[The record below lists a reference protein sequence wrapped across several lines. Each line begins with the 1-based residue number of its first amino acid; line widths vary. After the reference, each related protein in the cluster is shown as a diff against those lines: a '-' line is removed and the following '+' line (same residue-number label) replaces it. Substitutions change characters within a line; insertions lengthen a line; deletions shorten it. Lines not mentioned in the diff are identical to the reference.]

1 MISVLAE
8 DRVFLN
14 YGPVQMML
22 MARAH
27 GLAITEQLKEA
38 AKYVIKI
45 LSDLA
50 EVQKQARDVLTLGE
64 QDLSAFPL
72 PLRLM
77 VEAVLEAGD
86 RTLTPMA
93 AVAGTFADLAGDWL
107 VEKGASKVMI
117 NNGGDIAI
125 RLLGNEKT
133 KLGLTPSIEA
143 LGYSHILNLTA
154 EDGIGGVATSGLGG
168 RSFTKGIASAVTVV
182 AKTARVADA
191 CATLIANHCFTE
203 DPGILRL
210 PAEQLDP
217 NTDIPG
223 HLVTVK
229 VGDLSPQTKI
239 KALEN
244 GLRKAVELRSQGRIH
259 GVVLFLDDLVVMK
272 PDNLCHSAKFEGG
285 NQDGNSQ
292 NCNGC

>member
-1 MISVLAE
+1 MIEVLAE

-14 YGPVQMML
+14 YGPVQMTL

-27 GLAITEQLKEA
+27 DFTMTEQLQEA
-38 AKYVIKI
+38 ARYVIKI

-50 EVQKQARDVLTLGE
+50 EVQKQAKSVLTLNE
-64 QDLSAFPL
+64 MDLSIYPL

-93 AVAGTFADLAGDWL
+93 AVAGTFADLAADWL
-107 VEKGASKVMI
+107 AEKGGSKVMI
-117 NNGGDIAI
+117 NNGGDIAL
-125 RLLGNEKT
+125 RLSGLEKT
-133 KLGLTPSIEA
+133 KLGLTPSI
-143 LGYSHILNLTA
+143 GSRRYSHILSLTA
-154 EDGIGGVATSGLGG
+154 KDGIGGVATSGLGG

-203 DPGILRL
+203 DPGILRM

-217 NTDIPG
+217 NSDIRG
-223 HLVTVK
+223 HLVTVN
-229 VGDLSPQTKI
+229 VGGLSSETKA

-244 GLRKAVELRSQGRIH
+244 GLSKAMELISGGRIQ
-259 GVVLFLDDLVVMK
+259 GAVLFLDDLVVMI
-272 PDNLCHSAKFEGG
+272 PENLCQANFEGG
-285 NQDGNSQ
+285 YQDGNS
-292 NCNGC
+292 

>member
-1 MISVLAE
+1 MINVLAE

-14 YGPVQMML
+14 YGPVQMLL

-27 GLAITEQLKEA
+27 GLAMTEQLQEA
-38 AKYVIKI
+38 AEYVMRI
-45 LSDLA
+45 LSDLSK
-50 EVQKQARDVLTLGE
+50 VQKQAKDCLTLNE
-64 QDLSAFPL
+64 TDHSLFPL

-107 VEKGASKVMI
+107 VEKGALKVMI
-117 NNGGDIAI
+117 NNGGDIAL
-125 RLLGNEKT
+125 RLLENEKT
-133 KLGLTPSIEA
+133 KVGLTPCIESS
-143 LGYSHILNLTA
+143 GYSHILNLTA
-154 EDGIGGVATSGLGG
+154 KDGIGGVATSGLGG

-203 DPGILRL
+203 DPGISRL
-210 PAEQLDP
+210 PAELLDP

-229 VGDLSPQTKI
+229 VGDLSPQTKA
-239 KALEN
+239 KALKN
-244 GLRKAVELRSQGRIH
+244 ALQKAKELKSQGRIH
-259 GVVLFLDDLVVMK
+259 GAVIFLDELVAMI
-272 PDNLCHSAKFEGG
+272 PDNLCQAVKL
-285 NQDGNSQ
+285 
-292 NCNGC
+292 

>member
-1 MISVLAE
+1 MINVLAD

-14 YGPVQMML
+14 YGPVQMTL

-27 GLAITEQLKEA
+27 GLAMTEQLKEA
-38 AKYVIKI
+38 AEYVIK
-45 LSDLA
+45 LLADLA
-50 EVQKQARDVLTLGE
+50 EVQDNAKDVSTLGE
-64 QDLSAFPL
+64 ANLSAYPL
-72 PLRLM
+72 SLRLM

-86 RTLTPMA
+86 WTLTPMA

-107 VEKGASKVMI
+107 VERGASKVMI

-125 RLLGNEKT
+125 RLLGEEKT

-143 LGYSHILNLTA
+143 LGYSHVLNLA
-154 EDGIGGVATSGLGG
+154 ADDGIGGVATSGFGG

-182 AKTARVADA
+182 ARTARVADA
-191 CATLIANHCFTE
+191 CATLIANHCFVE
-203 DPGILRL
+203 DPEILRM

-217 NTDIPG
+217 NTDISG

-229 VGDLSPQTKI
+229 IGKLSPQTKK

-244 GLRKAVELRSQGRIH
+244 GLRKAIELRAQGRIH
-259 GVVLFLDDLVVMK
+259 GAVLFLDDLVIMI
-272 PDNLCHSAKFEGG
+272 PDNLCQMAKFKGG
-285 NQDGNSQ
+285 NKNGNS
-292 NCNGC
+292 

>member
-1 MISVLAE
+1 MINVLAE
-8 DRVFLN
+8 DRVFLD

-22 MARAH
+22 MARVH
-27 GLAITEQLKEA
+27 GHAMTEQLQEA
-38 AKYVIKI
+38 AEYVMSI
-45 LSDLA
+45 LSDIA
-50 EVQKQARDVLTLGE
+50 EVQKQAKDVLTLVE
-64 QDLSAFPL
+64 ADLRAYPL

-125 RLLGNEKT
+125 RLLEKETT
-133 KLGLTPSIEA
+133 KLGLTPSIDSSV
-143 LGYSHILNLTA
+143 YSHILNLSA

-191 CATLIANHCFTE
+191 CATLIANHCFVE

-223 HLVTVK
+223 HLVTIK
-229 VGDLSPQTKI
+229 VGGLSLETKK

-244 GLRKAVELRSQGRIH
+244 GLHKAIELKSQDRIH
-259 GVVLFLDDLVVMK
+259 GAVIFLDDLVVMI
-272 PDNLCHSAKFEGG
+272 PDNLCQAAKFEGG
-285 NQDGNSQ
+285 NQDGNS
-292 NCNGC
+292 

>member
-1 MISVLAE
+1 MINVLAD

-14 YGPVQMML
+14 YGPVQMTL

-27 GLAITEQLKEA
+27 GLAMTEQLKEA
-38 AKYVIKI
+38 AEYVIKLLAD
-45 LSDLA
+45 LS
-50 EVQKQARDVLTLGE
+50 EVHDKAKDVLTLSE
-64 QDLSAFPL
+64 ANLSGYPL
-72 PLRLM
+72 SLRLM

-86 RTLTPMA
+86 WTLTPMA

-125 RLLGNEKT
+125 RLLGEEKT
-133 KLGLTPSIEA
+133 TLGLTPSIEA
-143 LGYSHILNLTA
+143 LGYSHVLNLAA

-182 AKTARVADA
+182 ARNARVADA
-191 CATLIANHCFTE
+191 CATLIANQCFVE
-203 DPGILRL
+203 DPGILRM

-229 VGDLSPQTKI
+229 VGDLSPQTKT

-244 GLRKAVELRSQGRIH
+244 GLRKAIELRAQGRIH
-259 GVVLFLDDLVVMK
+259 GAVLFLDDLVVMI
-272 PDNLCHSAKFEGG
+272 PDNLCQIAKFKGG
-285 NQDGNSQ
+285 NK
-292 NCNGC
+292 NGDS

>member
-1 MISVLAE
+1 MINVLAE

-14 YGPVQMML
+14 YGPVQMLL

-27 GLAITEQLKEA
+27 GLAMTEQLQEA
-38 AKYVIKI
+38 AEYVIKI

-50 EVQKQARDVLTLGE
+50 EVQKQAKDVLTLDE
-64 QDLSAFPL
+64 PDLSAYPL

-93 AVAGTFADLAGDWL
+93 AVAGTFADLVGDWL

-133 KLGLTPSIEA
+133 KLGLTSSIESS
-143 LGYSHILNLTA
+143 GYSHILNLSA

-203 DPGILRL
+203 DPGISRL
-210 PAEQLDP
+210 PAELLDP
-217 NTDIPG
+217 NTDIPS

-229 VGDLSPQTKI
+229 VGDLSPQTKV

-244 GLRKAVELRSQGRIH
+244 GLYKAIELKSQGRIH
-259 GVVLFLDDLVVMK
+259 GAVLFLDDLVVMI
-272 PDNLCHSAKFEGG
+272 PNNLCQSAKFEGG
-285 NQDGNSQ
+285 NQDGNS
-292 NCNGC
+292 

>member
-1 MISVLAE
+1 MINVLAE
-8 DRVFLN
+8 DRVFLD

-22 MARAH
+22 MARAP
-27 GLAITEQLKEA
+27 GLAMTEQLKEA
-38 AKYVIKI
+38 AEYVIKI

-64 QDLSAFPL
+64 QDLSTFPL

-77 VEAVLEAGD
+77 VEAVLEIGD
-86 RTLTPMA
+86 LSFTPMA
-93 AVAGTFADLAGDWL
+93 AVAGTFSDLAGDWL
-107 VEKGASKVMI
+107 VAKGASKVMI

-125 RLLGNEKT
+125 RLLGNETT
-133 KLGLTPSIEA
+133 KLGLTPSIESSE
-143 LGYSHILNLTA
+143 YSHILKLTV

-182 AKTARVADA
+182 AKTARTADV
-191 CATLIANHCFTE
+191 CATLIANHCFAE

-229 VGDLSPQTKI
+229 VGGLSPQTKI
-239 KALEN
+239 KAIKN
-244 GLRKAVELRSQGRIH
+244 GLHKAIELRSQGHIH
-259 GVVLFLDDLVVMK
+259 GAVIFLDDLVVMI
-272 PDNLCHSAKFEGG
+272 PDNLCQAVKFGGG
-285 NQDGNSQ
+285 NNDGNS
-292 NCNGC
+292 

>member
-1 MISVLAE
+1 MINILAE

-14 YGPVQMML
+14 YGPVQMLL

-27 GLAITEQLKEA
+27 GLAMTEQLQQA
-38 AKYVIKI
+38 AAYVIRI

-50 EVQKQARDVLTLGE
+50 EVQKQARDVLTLDE
-64 QDLSAFPL
+64 VDLSPYPL
-72 PLRLM
+72 SLRLM
-77 VEAVLEAGD
+77 VEAVLETGD

-117 NNGGDIAI
+117 NNGGDIAL
-125 RLLGNEKT
+125 RLLGNETT
-133 KLGLTPSIEA
+133 KLGLTPSIESSR
-143 LGYSHILNLTA
+143 YSHILSLTA
-154 EDGIGGVATSGLGG
+154 EDKIGGVATSGLGG

-191 CATLIANHCFTE
+191 CATLIANHCWAE
-203 DPGILRL
+203 DPGITRL
-210 PAEQLDP
+210 PAEFLDP

-229 VGDLSPQTKI
+229 VGNLSPQI
-239 KALEN
+239 KAEALEN
-244 GLRKAVELRSQGRIH
+244 GLHKARELKLLGCIH
-259 GVVLFLDDLVVMK
+259 GAVLFLDDLVVMI
-272 PDNLCHSAKFEGG
+272 PDNLCQTAKFEGG
-285 NQDGNSQ
+285 N
-292 NCNGC
+292 

>member
-1 MISVLAE
+1 MINILAE

-14 YGPVQMML
+14 YGPVQMTL

-27 GLAITEQLKEA
+27 GQAMTEQLQEA
-38 AKYVIKI
+38 AKYVMRI
-45 LSDLA
+45 LADLA
-50 EVQKQARDVLTLGE
+50 KVQKRARDVLTLDE
-64 QDLSAFPL
+64 TELSAYPM

-77 VEAVLEAGD
+77 VEAVLEVGD
-86 RTLTPMA
+86 LTLTPMA

-125 RLLGNEKT
+125 RLLGKEKT
-133 KLGLTPSIEA
+133 KLGLTPSIDA
-143 LGYSHILNLTA
+143 SGYSHILQLSA
-154 EDGIGGVATSGLGG
+154 EDGIGGVATSGFGG

-182 AKTARVADA
+182 AKTARGADT

-229 VGDLSPQTKI
+229 FEGLSPQTKT

-244 GLRKAVELRSQGRIH
+244 GLRKAIELKSKGCIH
-259 GVVLFLDDLVVMK
+259 GAVIFLDDMMVMI
-272 PDNLCHSAKFEGG
+272 PDNLCQTARFEGG
-285 NQDGNSQ
+285 N
-292 NCNGC
+292 

>member
-1 MISVLAE
+1 MINVLAE
-8 DRVFLN
+8 DRVFLD

-27 GLAITEQLKEA
+27 RLPMIEQLHEA
-38 AKYVIKI
+38 AEYVIKI

-50 EVQKQARDVLTLGE
+50 EVQKQAKDVLTLDE
-64 QDLSAFPL
+64 WDLSVYPL

-77 VEAVLEAGD
+77 VAAVLETGD

-93 AVAGTFADLAGDWL
+93 AVAGTFADLAADWL
-107 VEKGASKVMI
+107 VEKGATKVLI

-125 RLLGNEKT
+125 RLVGLEKT
-133 KLGLTPSIEA
+133 KLGLTPSIESS
-143 LGYSHILNLTA
+143 GYSHILNLTA

-168 RSFTKGIASAVTVV
+168 RSFTKGIASAVTVA

-223 HLVTVK
+223 HLVTIK
-229 VGDLSPQTKI
+229 VGDLSLQTKTI
-239 KALEN
+239 ALEN
-244 GLRKAVELRSQGRIH
+244 GLCKAMELKSQGLIH
-259 GVVLFLDDLVVMK
+259 GAVLFLDDLVVMI
-272 PDNLCHSAKFEGG
+272 PDNLCQVAKFEGG
-285 NQDGNSQ
+285 N
-292 NCNGC
+292 

>member
-1 MISVLAE
+1 MINVLAE

-14 YGPVQMML
+14 YGPVQMTL

-27 GLAITEQLKEA
+27 GQAMTEQLQEA
-38 AKYVIKI
+38 AKYVMRV
-45 LSDLA
+45 LTDLA
-50 EVQKQARDVLTLGE
+50 KVQKQARDVLTLNE
-64 QDLSAFPL
+64 SDFSAYPL

-77 VEAVLEAGD
+77 IEAVLESGD
-86 RTLTPMA
+86 LTLTPMA

-125 RLLGNEKT
+125 RLLGKEKT

-143 LGYSHILNLTA
+143 SGYSHILKITA
-154 EDGIGGVATSGLGG
+154 QDGIGGVATSGLGG

-182 AKTARVADA
+182 AKTARAADA

-210 PAEQLDP
+210 PAELLDP

-229 VGDLSPQTKI
+229 VGDLIPQTKV

-244 GLRKAVELRSQGRIH
+244 GLHKAIELKSQGCIH
-259 GVVLFLDDLVVMK
+259 GMVLFLDDLVVMI
-272 PDNLCHSAKFEGG
+272 PDNLCQAAIFEGG
-285 NQDGNSQ
+285 NQDGNS
-292 NCNGC
+292 

>member
-1 MISVLAE
+1 MINVLAE
-8 DRVFLN
+8 DQVFLN
-14 YGPVQMML
+14 YGPVQMTL
-22 MARAH
+22 LARAR
-27 GLAITEQLKEA
+27 GQAMTEQLQEA
-38 AKYVIKI
+38 AKYVMGI
-45 LSDLA
+45 LADLA
-50 EVQKQARDVLTLGE
+50 KVQKQARHALTLDE
-64 QDLSAFPL
+64 TDLSAYPL

-77 VEAVLEAGD
+77 VEAVLEIGD
-86 RTLTPMA
+86 LTLTPMA

-125 RLLGNEKT
+125 RLLGKEKT

-143 LGYSHILNLTA
+143 LRYSHILNLTA
-154 EDGIGGVATSGLGG
+154 GDGIGGVATSGLGG

-182 AKTARVADA
+182 AKTARAADA

-210 PAEQLDP
+210 HAEQLDP

-223 HLVTVK
+223 QLVTVK

-244 GLRKAVELRSQGRIH
+244 GLSKAIELRSQGCIH
-259 GVVLFLDDLVVMK
+259 GAVIFLDDLVVMI
-272 PDNLCHSAKFEGG
+272 PDNFCQTARYDGG
-285 NQDGNSQ
+285 DLDGNS
-292 NCNGC
+292 

>member
-1 MISVLAE
+1 MINVLAE

-27 GLAITEQLKEA
+27 CLGMTVQLQEA
-38 AKYVIKI
+38 AEYVIKI

-50 EVQKQARDVLTLGE
+50 QVQKQAKDVLTLDE
-64 QDLSAFPL
+64 PDLCAYPL

-133 KLGLTPSIEA
+133 KLGLTPSIEFSR
-143 LGYSHILNLTA
+143 YSHILKITA
-154 EDGIGGVATSGLGG
+154 EDSIGGVATSGLGG

-182 AKTARVADA
+182 AKTARIADA

-203 DPGILRL
+203 DPGIVRL
-210 PAEQLDP
+210 SAELLDP

-229 VGDLSPQTKI
+229 VGDLSPQTKTI
-239 KALEN
+239 ALEN
-244 GLRKAVELRSQGRIH
+244 GLQKAIELKSQGRIH
-259 GVVLFLDDLVVMK
+259 GAVIFLDDLVVMI
-272 PDNLCHSAKFEGG
+272 PDNLCQAVKI
-285 NQDGNSQ
+285 
-292 NCNGC
+292 

>member
-1 MISVLAE
+1 MIDVLAE

-14 YGPVQMML
+14 YGPIQMTL

-27 GLAITEQLKEA
+27 GLAMTEQLQEA
-38 AKYVIKI
+38 AEYVIKL

-50 EVQKQARDVLTLGE
+50 TVQEQARDVLTLEE

-72 PLRLM
+72 PLQLM
-77 VEAVLEAGD
+77 VEAVLETGD
-86 RTLTPMA
+86 PTLTPMA

-107 VEKGASKVMI
+107 VDKGASKVLI

-125 RLLGNEKT
+125 RLLGTEKT
-133 KLGLTPSIEA
+133 KLGLTSSVESS
-143 LGYSHILNLTA
+143 GYSHILNLTA

-168 RSFTKGIASAVTVV
+168 RSFTEGIASAVTVV
-182 AKTARVADA
+182 AKTARTADA

-229 VGDLSPQTKI
+229 VGDLSPQTKTN
-239 KALEN
+239 ALEN
-244 GLRKAVELRSQGRIH
+244 GLRKAIELRSQGCIH
-259 GVVLFLDDLVVMK
+259 GAVIFLDDFVVMI
-272 PDNLCHSAKFEGG
+272 PEDLCQVAKFEGG
-285 NQDGNSQ
+285 NQDGNS
-292 NCNGC
+292 

>member
-1 MISVLAE
+1 MINVLAE

-22 MARAH
+22 MAQAH
-27 GLAITEQLKEA
+27 GLVITRQLQEA
-38 AKYVIKI
+38 AEYVIKI
-45 LSDLA
+45 LSELA
-50 EVQKQARDVLTLGE
+50 EVQKQAKDVLTLNE
-64 QDLSAFPL
+64 ADLNVYPL

-77 VEAVLEAGD
+77 VEAVLETGD

-117 NNGGDIAI
+117 NNGGDIAL
-125 RLLGNEKT
+125 RLQGNEKT

-143 LGYSHILNLTA
+143 SGYSHILNLTA
-154 EDGIGGVATSGLGG
+154 EAGIGGVATSGLGG

-203 DPGILRL
+203 DPGISRL
-210 PAEQLDP
+210 PAELLDP

-229 VGDLSPQTKI
+229 IRDLSPQIKV

-244 GLRKAVELRSQGRIH
+244 GLQKAIELKSQGRIH
-259 GVVLFLDDLVVMK
+259 GAVLFLDDLVMMI
-272 PDNLCHSAKFEGG
+272 PDNLCQAAKLEGG
-285 NQDGNSQ
+285 NQDGNS
-292 NCNGC
+292 

>member
-1 MISVLAE
+1 MINVLSE

-14 YGPVQMML
+14 CGPVQMML

-27 GLAITEQLKEA
+27 GLAMTPQLKEA
-38 AKYVIKI
+38 AEYVIKL

-50 EVQKQARDVLTLGE
+50 DVQAKAKDVLTLNVA
-64 QDLSAFPL
+64 DFSDYPL

-93 AVAGTFADLAGDWL
+93 AVAGTFADLAADWL
-107 VEKGASKVMI
+107 VGKGASKVMI

-125 RLLGNEKT
+125 RLLAKEKT
-133 KLGLTPSIEA
+133 KLGLTPSIES
-143 LGYSHILNLTA
+143 LRYSHILNLTA

-168 RSFTKGIASAVTVV
+168 RSFTKGIASSVTVV

-191 CATLIANHCFTE
+191 CATLIANHCFVE

-229 VGDLSPQTKI
+229 VGNLSLQTKT

-244 GLRKAVELRSQGRIH
+244 GLRKAIELRSQEHIH
-259 GVVLFLDDLVVMK
+259 GAVIFLDDLVVMI
-272 PDNLCHSAKFEGG
+272 PENLCQTAKFEGG
-285 NQDGNSQ
+285 TKNGNS
-292 NCNGC
+292 